1 MKSESDNVLL
11 IKSYDFAKSIVIE
24 CKKLPLGR
32 TSVLLSQLLKAGTS
46 IGANSEEAV
55 GGQSSKDFFAKLS
68 IAYKEARESRYWLR
82 LMRDT
87 DIMDKQIANH
97 LISKSEEL
105 LRIIGSIQIS
115 MKNSGK
121 L

>member
-1 MKSESDNVLL
+1 MKNESDNVLL
-11 IKSYDFAKSIVIE
+11 VKSYDFAKSIVME
-24 CKKLPLGR
+24 CKKLPSGR
-32 TSVLLSQLLKAGTS
+32 TYALLQQLLKSGTS

-55 GGQSSKDFFAKLS
+55 GGQSAKDFFAKLS

-87 DIMDKQIANH
+87 DIMNKDVANQ
-97 LISKSEEL
+97 LILKSEEL
-105 LRIIGSIQIS
+105 LRIIGSIQVS
-115 MKNSGK
+115 MKKNGK

>member
-1 MKSESDNVLL
+1 MKSENVLL
-11 IKSYDFAKSIVIE
+11 TKTYDFAKSIVLE
-24 CKKLPLGR
+24 CQKIPSGR
-32 TSVLLSQLLKAGTS
+32 NYVILQQLIKSGTS
-46 IGANSEEAV
+46 IGANSEEAA
-55 GGQSSKDFFAKLS
+55 GGQSAKDFFAKLS

-87 DIMDKQIANH
+87 NIMEVNVANG

-105 LRIIGSIQIS
+105 LRIIGSIQVT
-115 MKNSGK
+115 MKKSGK

>member
-11 IKSYDFAKSIVIE
+11 TKTYDFAKSIVME
-24 CKKLPLGR
+24 CKSMPAGR
-32 TSVLLSQLLKAGTS
+32 TYVLIEQLLKSGTS

-55 GGQSSKDFFAKLS
+55 GGQSAKDFFAKLS

-87 DIMDKQIANH
+87 EIINENNANQ
-97 LISKSEEL
+97 LILKAEEL
-105 LRIIGSIQIS
+105 LRIIGSIQVA
-115 MKNSGK
+115 MKKSGK
-121 L
+121 I